1 MLSNE
6 PTLVRRGQNVNGKS
20 KYTFYLWEQN
30 AESHCHLPFL
40 LKCPWGRRPLC
51 LPPQGT
57 CNEDLSPKPPF
68 PVVQIGLC
76 FHLTPETWSRS
87 WNSWFAQAMRK
98 PRCVVLCYI
107 KRNVSF
113 TWILLLPPVAQSVW
127 APIAKYQ
134 GSGTLATGTY
144 FLTILKVY
152 SVRSMCLQGWC
163 LLRPLSWAW
172 RWPSSPPVFTWSFLC
187 VYLNLS
193 LFLLIRTHLFLL
205 SYL

>member
-1 MLSNE
+1 MESRNTLFTSESRTQNHIVTCLSCCSAPE
-6 PTLVRRGQNVNGKS
+6 GGDLCVCPPRGPAMKTSAPNLL
-20 KYTFYLWEQN
+20 FLWCRLGC
-30 AESHCHLPFL
+30 AFTS
-40 LKCPWGRRPLC
+40 
-51 LPPQGT
+51 PPQ
-57 CNEDLSPKPPF
+57 
-68 PVVQIGLC
+68 
-76 FHLTPETWSRS
+76 TWSRS
-87 WNSWFAQAMRK
+87 WNSWFAQATRE

-107 KRNVSF
+107 KRNISF

-144 FLTILKVY
+144 FLTILKVC

-172 RWPSSPPVFTWSFLC
+172 RWSSSPRVFTGSFLC

-193 LFLLIRTHLFLL
+193 LFLLIRTHLYLL